1 MSHRSRTKTN
11 STLFW
16 SVLALSACDTDAT
29 PTRPKELAAE
39 DGGASA
45 PDEQEVASQCARGHL
60 EADFMAGP
68 LMGPGVVDGALDA
81 AEYVLSTTYL
91 ELRQEPGA
99 QRRFGELMGPIM
111 ADLMK
116 RDGLV
121 AVALGTSQECGTA
134 RTLSIWRDDVAM
146 MGFVVGD
153 AHRAAMGAVREVSRG
168 GSLVTHWLGD
178 QRDATWATAAQRAG
192 DETGPFY

>member
-1 MSHRSRTKTN
+1 MN
-11 STLFW
+11 ATLLW
-16 SVLALSACDTDAT
+16 SVFALSACDTDTT
-29 PTRPKELAAE
+29 PTPPNELAAE
-39 DGGASA
+39 DAGASA
-45 PDEQEVASQCARGHL
+45 SEGTSQCARGHL
-60 EADFMAGP
+60 EADFTAGP
-68 LMGPGVVDGALDA
+68 LMGPGVVDGALVA
-81 AEYVLSTTYL
+81 AEYMLSTTYL
-91 ELRQEPGA
+91 ELRQEPDA

-116 RDGLV
+116 REGLV

-146 MGFVVGD
+146 MSFVVGD
-153 AHRAAMGAVREVSRG
+153 AHSAAMAAVREVSRG

-192 DETGPFY
+192 DENGPFY